1 MIGAI
6 CQSPKNDDEEQVKSI
21 GSNIENERL
30 LSPAQII
37 FNQRLVNPSNKLL
50 LISAIL
56 QNRLTAFKVVLDK
69 ENSINNLLAIKAS
82 EEEKDSPWVQS
93 ISDESHFIFRYN
105 EESGIYFPMDKT
117 IFNQKI
123 SSLKWINL

>member
-1 MIGAI
+1 M
-6 CQSPKNDDEEQVKSI
+6 
-21 GSNIENERL
+21 
-30 LSPAQII
+30 
-37 FNQRLVNPSNKLL
+37 VNPSNKLL

-56 QNRLTAFKVVLDK
+56 QKRLTAFKVVLDK

>member
-1 MIGAI
+1 M
-6 CQSPKNDDEEQVKSI
+6 
-21 GSNIENERL
+21 
-30 LSPAQII
+30 
-37 FNQRLVNPSNKLL
+37 VNPTNKLL

-56 QNRLTAFKVVLDK
+56 QNRLTVFKIAIDIDD
-69 ENSINNLLAIKAS
+69 NSNNMLAIKAS

-93 ISDESHFIFRYN
+93 ISDEPHFIFRYN

-123 SSLKWINL
+123 SSLKWINI